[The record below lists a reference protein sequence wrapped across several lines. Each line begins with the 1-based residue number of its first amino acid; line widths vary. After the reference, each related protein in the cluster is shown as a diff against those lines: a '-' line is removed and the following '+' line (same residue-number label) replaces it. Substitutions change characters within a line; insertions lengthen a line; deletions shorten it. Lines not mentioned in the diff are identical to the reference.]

1 MRNNSVRGERPKPN
15 LIDEIMI
22 TTDQLGRDLGLIDD
36 VIPEVGTP
44 AYEQIKITKLMNED
58 VVSLHNEPLDP
69 LMSVE
74 DLEFETKQEENKLNM
89 PGNSQSPIAIAAKK

>member
-1 MRNNSVRGERPKPN
+1 MRNNSVRGERPKSN

-22 TTDQLGRDLGLIDD
+22 TTDKLGRDLGLIDD
-36 VIPEVGTP
+36 DEVPEVGTA

-69 LMSVE
+69 LVETE
-74 DLEFETKQEENKLNM
+74 DLAFEAKKEENKLNM
-89 PGNSQSPIAIAAKK
+89 PGNS